1 MEIYLRDLAQMDRK
15 ERNRTLDEMTRVATA
30 HRDYESKLMQAIHAV
45 QSWFVT
51 GRVSR

>member
-1 MEIYLRDLAQMDRK
+1 MKVYLRDLAQMDRK
-15 ERNRTLDEMTRVATA
+15 KRNRTLDEMTRVATA
-30 HRDYESKLMQAIHAV
+30 HRDNESKVMQVVHAV